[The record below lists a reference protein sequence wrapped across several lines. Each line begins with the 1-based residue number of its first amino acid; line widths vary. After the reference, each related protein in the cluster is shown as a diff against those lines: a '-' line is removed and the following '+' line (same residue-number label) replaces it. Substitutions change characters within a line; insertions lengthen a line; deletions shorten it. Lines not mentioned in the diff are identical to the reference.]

1 MIGFILGSR
10 LLEIGFFP
18 GFPDPGNVPLSL
30 SLCSYEREQ
39 LRQGLQDGVGIEWA
53 GGVWDYKC
61 EGSVSWAQG
70 GTSRCRVSWGT
81 KPLRAGK
88 TTIRDT
94 RQLAAWIRLKEGS
107 WESDIAESGWTWARE
122 VTQVDFEDLGGRRV
136 CTSEQTIRHWLEGIS
151 EEQKWG
157 IMVVRAESKQPLKL

>member
-1 MIGFILGSR
+1 MF
-10 LLEIGFFP
+10 
-18 GFPDPGNVPLSL
+18 LSL
-30 SLCSYEREQ
+30 SLSLSLFLRAWTVAAGAPGRSWDRMGRRCVRLQMWRQRE
-39 LRQGLQDGVGIEWA
+39 L
-53 GGVWDYKC
+53 
-61 EGSVSWAQG
+61 GSR

-81 KPLRAGK
+81 KPPRAGK
-88 TTIRDT
+88 TTIRYT